1 MRGRKRKY
9 FFSAAGVA
17 LGMGLLVS
25 RWIQWLG
32 MWKNDKAQAFETF
45 PEYFFSVSKGTILIS
60 GAVTAIFIGLGY
72 VCEKRKMSERK
83 TGDPD
88 KMGSPVLVLLKILPK
103 KECKVSSNITSPI
116 SFYEL

>member
-45 PEYFFSVSKGTILIS
+45 LEYFFSVSKGTILIS
-60 GAVTAIFIGLGY
+60 GAVTATFIVLGY
-72 VCEKRKMSERK
+72 VCEKKKNDRKKNR
-83 TGDPD
+83 
-88 KMGSPVLVLLKILPK
+88 GS
-103 KECKVSSNITSPI
+103 
-116 SFYEL
+116 